1 MRSVG
6 SAFGLLVFLASLSLP
21 LSAHAGSSVVLRW
34 PHSQPPDHPYHI
46 ALNKVAEVVREKT
59 EGRVQIQIYPAGQL
73 GNDPAI
79 LEGMAMGTLEMGIMG
94 GALLSPWY
102 PPISVFDANYV
113 FSSLDHMYKFTET
126 PIAQEMFDALRN
138 RRGIR
143 VLDTWYYG
151 TRQVTTKN
159 KPVKTPD
166 DLKGLKIRVPN
177 TPLTIANVRA
187 MGANATPMAFTE
199 VYMGLS
205 QGVMDGQENPLPTI
219 VGNKFFEV
227 QKFLNLT
234 EHSVQA
240 TFPLISEKAFQS
252 LSPNDRTILQ
262 ETVKGMRN
270 AYNKMVLD
278 REESDLRFL
287 KERGMTVVTADV
299 EVFRAKALKEI
310 PPQFEAQW
318 GKGLYE
324 RIQQT
329 K

>member
-1 MRSVG
+1 
-6 SAFGLLVFLASLSLP
+6 
-21 LSAHAGSSVVLRW
+21 
-34 PHSQPPDHPYHI
+34 
-46 ALNKVAEVVREKT
+46 
-59 EGRVQIQIYPAGQL
+59 
-73 GNDPAI
+73 
-79 LEGMAMGTLEMGIMG
+79 
-94 GALLSPWY
+94 
-102 PPISVFDANYV
+102 
-113 FSSLDHMYKFTET
+113 
-126 PIAQEMFDALRN
+126 
-138 RRGIR
+138 
-143 VLDTWYYG
+143 
-151 TRQVTTKN
+151 
-159 KPVKTPD
+159 
-166 DLKGLKIRVPN
+166 
-177 TPLTIANVRA
+177 
-187 MGANATPMAFTE
+187 
-199 VYMGLS
+199 MGLS